1 MSVNVFNITNA
12 KSAQKFNQYMMNRRL
27 NGGKH
32 SSGSGNK
39 KQHIIT
45 KYYSDLCPHCVHMKE
60 DWNKVIST
68 IMNNYTPELPS
79 HNLVMANVDVDNGM
93 SSCDKKYIPDSY
105 DYVPTIAII
114 VDGKKVSE
122 FQGERTFQN
131 MLNWVVSNEVSP
143 LKIKKVQ
150 DQVQVQHKN
159 QVPNQD
165 QDNKLKPIVMRLR
178 FPNPSIM
185 NGGSNSNRNNSNNSN
200 NSNNK
205 NQKTQK
211 RKKWSLRY
219 KRSIN
224 CRRPRGFSQ
233 KQYCKWGRKSNK

>member
-1 MSVNVFNITNA
+1 MSITVFNIESA
-12 KSAQKFNQYMMNRRL
+12 ASAQEFNQYMMNGGL

-45 KYYSDLCPHCVHMKE
+45 KYYSNGCPHCVHMNE

-68 IMNNYTPELPS
+68 IMNNYTPELPN
-79 HNLVMANVDVDNGM
+79 HNLVMANVDVDNGI

-105 DYVPTIAII
+105 EYVPTIAII

-143 LKIKKVQ
+143 LKKIKQ
-150 DQVQVQHKN
+150 FQDPDQVQ
-159 QVPNQD
+159 NQD
-165 QDNKLKPIVMRLR
+165 QDKKLKPIVMRLR
-178 FPNPSIM
+178 LMKPSIM
-185 NGGSNSNRNNSNNSN
+185 NGGSNSNRNNSHSN
-200 NSNNK
+200 NRNNK

>member
-1 MSVNVFNITNA
+1 MSVTVFNIANA
-12 KSAQKFNQYMMNRRL
+12 KSAKKFNQYMMNGGL

-45 KYYSDLCPHCVHMKE
+45 KYYSDGCPHCVHMKE

-68 IMNNYTPELPS
+68 IMNNYTPELPN
-79 HNLVMANVDVDNGM
+79 HNLVMANVDVDKGM

-143 LKIKKVQ
+143 LKKIKQ
-150 DQVQVQHKN
+150 FQDPDPDQVQ
-159 QVPNQD
+159 NQD
-165 QDNKLKPIVMRLR
+165 QDKKLKPIVMRLGL
-178 FPNPSIM
+178 NMKPSIM
-185 NGGSNSNRNNSNNSN
+185 NGGSNSNRNNSHSN
-200 NSNNK
+200 NRNNK

>member
-1 MSVNVFNITNA
+1 MSITVFNIESA
-12 KSAQKFNQYMMNRRL
+12 ASAQEFNQYMMNGGL

-45 KYYSDLCPHCVHMKE
+45 KYYSDGCPHCVHMKE

-68 IMNNYTPELPS
+68 IMNNYTPELPN
-79 HNLVMANVDVDNGM
+79 HNLVMANVDVDKGM

-143 LKIKKVQ
+143 LKKIKQ
-150 DQVQVQHKN
+150 FQDPDQVQ
-159 QVPNQD
+159 NQD
-165 QDNKLKPIVMRLR
+165 QDKKLKPIVMRLR
-178 FPNPSIM
+178 LMKPSIM
-185 NGGSNSNRNNSNNSN
+185 NGGSNSNRNNSHSN
-200 NSNNK
+200 NRNNK

>member
-45 KYYSDLCPHCVHMKE
+45 KYYSNGCPHCVHMKE

-150 DQVQVQHKN
+150 DKDQVQHKN
-159 QVPNQD
+159 QVPTQD
-165 QDNKLKPIVMRLR
+165 QNQKLTPIVMRLR
-178 FPNPSIM
+178 LNTKPNIM
-185 NGGSNSNRNNSNNSN
+185 NGGSNSNNS